1 MVKWMARPAALLE
14 ASRERY
20 GDLWTLRL
28 MGNTTFVFV
37 SDPKLIEDVFNADP
51 DVLQAGAAHR
61 RIGTAL
67 LGEGSLLLLD
77 EPEHMEIKELVMP
90 PFHGEA
96 LERYREGITRI
107 AEQEIAE
114 WPLNEPLPML
124 PRMQRIALDVIMTTA
139 FGGTEGADL
148 ANLKTRIRDLLEFA
162 SSPLRMGQ
170 LHLAH
175 RREKGYPKV
184 FVRVRDAL
192 DEAIFDVIGR
202 IRNDPNIEER
212 TDVLSMLIR
221 ARRQDGSALTD
232 RELRDQLVTL
242 MMQGH
247 TSTATALAWALER
260 LTRHPEVCRAAARR
274 VAGGRRRLSRCG
286 HQGVAAGAPAPADR
300 GRPGGEPAL
309 PARRVR
315 DPRRHAGHGLYLAA
329 PSER

>member
-148 ANLKTRIRDLLEFA
+148 ENLRTRIRDLLEFA

-175 RREKGYPKV
+175 RR
-184 FVRVRDAL
+184 
-192 DEAIFDVIGR
+192 IFIFTPVMR
-202 IRNDPNIEER
+202 
-212 TDVLSMLIR
+212 
-221 ARRQDGSALTD
+221 
-232 RELRDQLVTL
+232 
-242 MMQGH
+242 
-247 TSTATALAWALER
+247 
-260 LTRHPEVCRAAARR
+260 
-274 VAGGRRRLSRCG
+274 
-286 HQGVAAGAPAPADR
+286 
-300 GRPGGEPAL
+300 
-309 PARRVR
+309 
-315 DPRRHAGHGLYLAA
+315 
-329 PSER
+329 